1 MRSYELMLVLAPDSA
16 IDSLEKQESLVKKL
30 VGDVDI
36 HIQEVTSLGKKQL
49 AYPIQKHKDG
59 IYILVQLEAS
69 SLNISVIEK
78 QARLGTDV
86 IRYLLIAKN

>member
-1 MRSYELMLVLAPDSA
+1 MRSYELMLVLAPDSTV
-16 IDSLEKQESLVKKL
+16 DTLEKQESLVKKL

-59 IYILVQLEAS
+59 IYVLVQLEAPP
-69 SLNISVIEK
+69 LSVGVLEK

-86 IRYLLIAKN
+86 IRYLLIAK